1 MVRIQLATG
10 YLDVKEGTSFPL
22 TFQVGDIRDI
32 SQRKGNFSKTIVLVG
47 SKNNNNLLNHYY
59 DVNIQAGTF
68 DINAVTT
75 CSVIQDGIP
84 VMENASMQLMSVKKV
99 QLTEQYEEHVEYEV
113 LIKESK
119 ADFFTAINNK
129 ELTDI
134 DFSDFNHA
142 YDAFNVVNRFSNTV
156 VDGFKYFLP
165 GSGSVFTVTQ
175 EYKPAIFAKTYFDRI
190 FADAGF
196 TYSWPDLVD
205 DKFDRLVIPY
215 NGDTDN
221 FDYNDYTVKASAGPK
236 TFISTGF
243 AGSVGANPTFNLT
256 TMPWT
261 EIEDPQNIF
270 NPVTGIY
277 TIPFNISSN
286 NSQQYDCSVTMSYE
300 LRLVNSSAGTLYSG
314 TNTFASP
321 VFYRPRLLANVN
333 ATQVA
338 AVNLY
343 TNPAPLN
350 NSTTITYA
358 VQSPTSIP
366 VGTTTILSQ
375 TVTASIPITAP
386 SVPQSAS
393 AFLKF
398 DVIKDSFQLPNQ
410 PALNPSWKTGSATG
424 PQCAANQI
432 RMHVVV
438 TSINISITPS
448 NNIYASSGI
457 IDVNDYV
464 PKKIKQNDFVKA
476 IFNMYN
482 LYVDVDKNQPNQ
494 LNLIHRDAYYDA
506 GQEVDWTYKLAKD
519 REQSLS
525 FLPELTSKKL
535 ILTYTPDTDGPNA
548 TYTTAT
554 NQIYGQAEVV
564 FDNEYVKDVTT
575 KPVLF
580 GPTPI
585 IKSSFGAYVPMLSGQ
600 APKTNI
606 RILYDSTAD
615 VGLTSCSPFHV
626 YDYGTV
632 GVTGVTSYPYVGHF
646 DNPLNPTWDL
656 NFSVCSFYYYQP
668 ASLTDNNLY
677 NRYWR
682 RTMGQINSGK
692 MLTAMFNLKESD
704 IQAMQL
710 NDKIRIDNSWWN
722 INRVIDYNAN
732 ANQLTQVELISID
745 SEVNFMPFINPFG
758 TPGVG
763 LPNISG
769 IQQVAN
775 STVVKTKSM
784 NSNVLTGGEVIGEV
798 VNRGNV
804 VPGGLRVMVATEG
817 YSVEDDGIC
826 TDNLV
831 VRGRFNGIPIE
842 PSCYKYTALLN
853 QSGTSDPTV
862 DVKESSFGDIVW
874 TRVGPGD
881 YIGTIQNWEIG
892 TILPSEIV
900 VMVSNS
906 IYDCLISALYQIT
919 NNTIVINTTQIGV
932 GFADNLLF
940 YTPIEIRYYKP

>member
-1 MVRIQLATG
+1 M
-10 YLDVKEGTSFPL
+10 
-22 TFQVGDIRDI
+22 
-32 SQRKGNFSKTIVLVG
+32 
-47 SKNNNNLLNHYY
+47 
-59 DVNIQAGTF
+59 
-68 DINAVTT
+68 
-75 CSVIQDGIP
+75 
-84 VMENASMQLMSVKKV
+84 
-99 QLTEQYEEHVEYEV
+99 EYEV

-134 DFSDFNHA
+134 DFSDLNHT
-142 YDAFNVVNRFSNTV
+142 YDAFNVFNRFSNTV
-156 VDGFKYFLP
+156 VNGFKYFLP

-190 FADAGF
+190 FADSGF
-196 TYSWPDLVD
+196 TYSWTDLSI

-236 TFISTGF
+236 TFITNGF
-243 AGSVGANPTFNLT
+243 AGSVGMPIGFNLT

-270 NPVTGIY
+270 NPATGLY

-286 NSQQYDCSVTMSYE
+286 NSQQYDCSVTMTYE
-300 LRLVNSSAGTLYSG
+300 LRLVNSHTGTLFSG

-321 VFYRPRLLANVN
+321 VFYRPRLLAYTAN
-333 ATQVA
+333 QQLA

-350 NSTTITYA
+350 NSTAITYA

-375 TVTASIPITAP
+375 TVTASIPIT
-386 SVPQSAS
+386 SVSLAS
-393 AFLKF
+393 GATAYLKF
-398 DVIKDSFQLPNQ
+398 DVLKDSFQLPNQ

-424 PQCAANQI
+424 PQCAPNQI

-448 NNIYASSGI
+448 NNIVAIGGI

-464 PKKIKQNDFVKA
+464 PQKIKQNDFIKG

-494 LNLIHRDAYYDA
+494 LNLIHRDDYYDA

-525 FLPELTSKKL
+525 FLPELTSKKV

-585 IKSSFGAYVPMLSGQ
+585 IKSASGAFIPMLSGQ
-600 APKTNI
+600 APKTNL

-615 VGLTSCSPFHV
+615 VGLTSCGPFHI

-632 GVTGVTSYPYVGHF
+632 GMQGVTSYPYVGHF

-656 NFSVCSFYYYQP
+656 NFSVCAFYYYQP
-668 ASLTDNNLY
+668 SSLTDNNLY

-692 MLTAMFNLKESD
+692 MLTAMFNLQDTD
-704 IQAMQL
+704 IQSLRL

-745 SEVNFMPFINPFG
+745 NEINFMPFISPFG

-784 NSNVLTGGEVIGEV
+784 NSNVLTGGQVIGEV

-804 VPGGLRVMVATEG
+804 VPAGLRVMVATEG
-817 YSVEDDGIC
+817 YSVEDDGIV

-831 VRGRFNGIPIE
+831 VRGRMNGIPVE
-842 PSCYKYTALLN
+842 PSSYKYTAILK
-853 QSGTSDPTV
+853 QTGTAAPIA
-862 DVKESSFGDIVW
+862 DVKESSFGEIVW
-874 TRVGPGD
+874 TRVSVGQYQGV
-881 YIGTIQNWEIG
+881 IQNWEIG
-892 TILPSEIV
+892 TILDSELTIMINNV
-900 VMVSNS
+900 NPDGV
-906 IYDCLISALYQIT
+906 ISAQYIISGNRLDIT
-919 NNTIVINTTQIGV
+919 TTKIGV
-932 GFADNLLF
+932 GYVDGYLN
-940 YTPIEIRYYKP
+940 YTTIEIKYYKP

>member
-10 YLDVKEGTSFPL
+10 YLDVKEGTAFPL
-22 TFQVGDIRDI
+22 SFQVGDIRDI

-47 SKNNNNLLNHYY
+47 SKNNNDLLNHYY
-59 DVNIQAGTF
+59 DVNIVAGTF
-68 DINAVTT
+68 NINALTT

-84 VMENASMQLMSVKKV
+84 VMENASMQLTSVKKV

-134 DFSDFNHA
+134 DFSDLNHPYNA
-142 YDAFNVVNRFSNTV
+142 ANVVSRFTNTV

-165 GSGSVFTVTQ
+165 GSGDAIYNTQ
-175 EYKPAIFAKTYFDRI
+175 EFKPAIFAKTYFDRI
-190 FADAGF
+190 FQDAGF
-196 TYSWPDLVD
+196 TYNWPDLYD

-221 FDYNDYTVKASAGPK
+221 LDYADYTVKANAGPK

-270 NPVTGIY
+270 NPATGIY

-300 LRLVNSSAGTLYSG
+300 LRLVNSSTGTLFSG

-350 NSTTITYA
+350 GSTAITYA

-366 VGTTTILSQ
+366 VGSTTILSQ
-375 TVTASIPITAP
+375 TVTASIPITG
-386 SVPQSAS
+386 SFIPQSAS

-424 PQCAANQI
+424 PQCAPNQI

-438 TSINISITPS
+438 TSIDISITPS
-448 NNIYASSGI
+448 NNILVVGGNLE
-457 IDVNDYV
+457 VNDYV
-464 PKKIKQNDFVKA
+464 PQKIKQNDFVKA

-494 LNLIHRDAYYDA
+494 LNLIHRDDYYDA

-519 REQSLS
+519 QEQSLS

-535 ILTYTPDTDGPNA
+535 ILTYTPDTDSPNA

-554 NQIYGQAEVV
+554 NQIYGQAEVI

-585 IKSSFGAYVPMLSGQ
+585 IRTPFGAYVPMIAGQ
-600 APKTNI
+600 APKTNL
-606 RILYDSTAD
+606 RILYDGT
-615 VGLTSCSPFHV
+615 TRSCSPYHI
-626 YDYGTV
+626 YDYGTT
-632 GVTGVTSYPYVGHF
+632 GMTGVTSYPYVGHF
-646 DNPLNPTWDL
+646 DDPLNPTFDI
-656 NFSVCSFYYYQP
+656 NFSTCAFYYYQP
-668 ASLTDNNLY
+668 SSLTDNNLY

-682 RTMGQINSGK
+682 RTMGQINNGK
-692 MLTAMFNLKESD
+692 MLTAFFNLKESD
-704 IQAMQL
+704 IQPLEL

-722 INRVIDYNAN
+722 INKVIDYNAN
-732 ANQLTQVELISID
+732 GNELTQVELISID
-745 SEVNFMPFINPFG
+745 NEVDFMPFINPFG

-769 IQQVAN
+769 IQQVGN

-784 NSNVLTGGEVIGEV
+784 NSNVLTGGGIVGDV

-817 YSVEDDGIC
+817 YSVEDDGIV

-831 VRGRFNGIPIE
+831 VRGRMNGIPVD
-842 PSCYKYTALLN
+842 PAYYKYTALLN
-853 QSGTSDPTV
+853 QSGTADPTV
-862 DVKESSFGDIVW
+862 DVKEGSFGDIVW
-874 TRVGPGD
+874 TRQNQGEYQGA
-881 YIGTIQNWEIG
+881 IQNWELG
-892 TILPSEIV
+892 TILGSELT
-900 VMVSNS
+900 VMINNVNF
-906 IYDCLISALYQIT
+906 DGVISAQYVPS
-919 NNTIVINTTQIGV
+919 NNTIDIFTTQIGV
-932 GFADNLLF
+932 GFVDNYLVN
-940 YTPIEIRYYKP
+940 TTIEIRYYKP